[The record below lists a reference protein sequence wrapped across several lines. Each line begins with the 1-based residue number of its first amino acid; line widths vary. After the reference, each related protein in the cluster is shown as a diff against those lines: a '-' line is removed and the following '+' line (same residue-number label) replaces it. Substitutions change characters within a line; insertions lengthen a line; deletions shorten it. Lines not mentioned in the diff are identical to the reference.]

1 MAGETAVA
9 VGLLWFNEVMANEN
23 TPQPQDPHASG
34 EPDPW
39 ATMPRSRLNPP
50 PGDDQPSP
58 FARPA
63 GNPWEAT
70 PRDQPN
76 EAPEQPGQQG
86 NEAESH
92 PAEQTGERAPS
103 APYPSDSYPPVAPDP
118 SGTPYPPTASYP
130 PITEFPPAGQV
141 PPPYPASAPTPPP
154 YPASAPSASYP
165 PAGHQ
170 ASYPP
175 PGQPAGWP
183 PVGQPQNGPKDA
195 NPLVALFDFGF
206 TKFATPGLVKV
217 VYLLAVV
224 AAVGTWLM
232 WVIAGFTTPVGF
244 GTRPNPALGMTA
256 LLLGWV
262 PALLSIAF
270 TRFVLEGV
278 VALIRIHDRVDE
290 LAERGRE
297 DEPDA

>member
-1 MAGETAVA
+1 
-9 VGLLWFNEVMANEN
+9 MANES
-23 TPQPQDPHASG
+23 TPQPHDPHAPG
-34 EPDPW
+34 EQDPW

-50 PGDDQPSP
+50 PGEPSP

-63 GNPWEAT
+63 DNPWDAA
-70 PRDQPN
+70 PREQADHPQPHPAEQPN
-76 EAPEQPGQQG
+76 EAQSLPADQVVEPGQAG
-86 NEAESH
+86 A
-92 PAEQTGERAPS
+92 
-103 APYPSDSYPPVAPDP
+103 YPPADP
-118 SGTPYPPTASYP
+118 SGTAYPPTASYP
-130 PITEFPPAGQV
+130 PITDFPPTAGQA
-141 PPPYPASAPTPPP
+141 PYTPFTP
-154 YPASAPSASYP
+154 
-165 PAGHQ
+165 GQQ

-175 PGQPAGWP
+175 PGQPAAQPAGWP
-183 PVGQPQNGPKDA
+183 PVGPSQNGPKDA

-244 GTRPNPALGMTA
+244 GTRPNPALGMAA

-270 TRFVLEGV
+270 TRFVLESV

-290 LAERGRE
+290 IAARGRE